1 MSKLEAKFL
10 HSKANMATFEFETQL
25 LEAKSFSLGVKVKAL
40 DDEIK
45 MNNTKV
51 KIAKV
56 TTNIKVDSD
65 IN

>member
-1 MSKLEAKFL
+1 
-10 HSKANMATFEFETQL
+10 MATFEFEPQL